1 MITGNKQTNQQVQ
14 KTLPGTVQ
22 QMDQAQAALQSWP
35 DLMQESRALR
45 EDTIALA
52 QLIDFAR
59 KDPNLADK
67 NWVAV
72 TLGIKTVKGDYT
84 SIYNKPTYVTL
95 LQSYSDYQSVVD
107 GARRMWNAIEV
118 DLGQST
124 KSPADRMN
132 VLQAIYNDTTKAD
145 ILLNVAFLP
154 EYWATNEAR
163 YLVTQYK
170 SVTAAAQTKTG
181 KGSPAPSDAPAAP
194 SNAYLKFEREASFQL
209 TSWHGAYKANE
220 HSKAPIPAKA
230 SEPQEQLG
238 STKSDEEVSSYGKAP
253 AWMTS
258 TVNLTR
264 SEYKVDWRNTLLSG
278 LAGAAVGFVLLL
290 LLPAVTRSFVS
301 SPRGKAQLGL
311 LTRSLAFSVD
321 EGEQFAREM
330 GALHLDVLAYLM
342 GDEAVVRDKALAAG
356 FQERSSI
363 EVATPVA
370 GPIYDRIQNLR
381 AKLQQKAI

>member
-1 MITGNKQTNQQVQ
+1 
-14 KTLPGTVQ
+14 
-22 QMDQAQAALQSWP
+22 
-35 DLMQESRALR
+35 
-45 EDTIALA
+45 
-52 QLIDFAR
+52 
-59 KDPNLADK
+59 
-67 NWVAV
+67 
-72 TLGIKTVKGDYT
+72 
-84 SIYNKPTYVTL
+84 
-95 LQSYSDYQSVVD
+95 
-107 GARRMWNAIEV
+107 
-118 DLGQST
+118 
-124 KSPADRMN
+124 
-132 VLQAIYNDTTKAD
+132 
-145 ILLNVAFLP
+145 
-154 EYWATNEAR
+154 
-163 YLVTQYK
+163 
-170 SVTAAAQTKTG
+170 
-181 KGSPAPSDAPAAP
+181 
-194 SNAYLKFEREASFQL
+194 
-209 TSWHGAYKANE
+209 
-220 HSKAPIPAKA
+220 
-230 SEPQEQLG
+230 LG